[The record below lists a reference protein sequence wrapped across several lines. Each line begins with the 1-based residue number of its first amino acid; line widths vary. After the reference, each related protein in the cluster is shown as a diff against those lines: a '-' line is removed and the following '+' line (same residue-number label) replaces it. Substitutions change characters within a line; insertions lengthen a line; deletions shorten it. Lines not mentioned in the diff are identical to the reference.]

1 MITGRQI
8 YEILMKQYP
17 AMTPSKSSLGKYL
30 YMYLPDLVP
39 TVEKPRC
46 FDTQIYRNDMGKH
59 YPCEFMRVRKDG
71 RMWFETEDGYKYE
84 LER

>member
-1 MITGRQI
+1 
-8 YEILMKQYP
+8 
-17 AMTPSKSSLGKYL
+17 
-30 YMYLPDLVP
+30 
-39 TVEKPRC
+39 
-46 FDTQIYRNDMGKH
+46 MGKH